1 MGLLSSVGVVLHPT
15 RMNVESVD
23 ILLAWADGAGLP
35 VYGLPDEVGRLDCAA
50 SPVAP
55 EQLAQRSSLL
65 VSLGG
70 DGTMLRTMRLA
81 AGPSTPVLGVNLGR
95 LGFLAEVDL
104 VDLPAALARLGDG
117 EYRIEERMGL
127 ALSGHGLRCEP
138 FGTTAFNDVV
148 LTRVPGGGQ
157 AAVGISV
164 GDAVLARWWGDG
176 VIVATPT
183 GSTAY
188 SFAAG
193 GPIVS
198 PGVRGWIITP
208 LAPHGTFHA
217 SFVVGG
223 DEVVTVDVLAAGGPV
238 AVELD
243 GRPAGQVEPPGRVVL
258 RPSTA
263 VGRLIRLDR
272 GSFYARARRK
282 LDLRD
287 PPQIAGSPH
296 G

>member
-1 MGLLSSVGVVLHPT
+1 VTAAV
-15 RMNVESVD
+15 R
-23 ILLAWADGAGLP
+23 AWADVAGADVVMVTHSPGPFPPGDVADRDVLVAAGGAGT
-35 VYGLPDEVGRLDCAA
+35 V
-50 SPVAP
+50 
-55 EQLAQRSSLL
+55 
-65 VSLGG
+65 
-70 DGTMLRTMRLA
+70 LRALH
-81 AGPSTPVLGVNLGR
+81 AGATAGVPVLGVNLGR

-104 VDLPAALARLGDG
+104 VDLPAALARLGSG
-117 EYRIEERMGL
+117 EYRVEERLGL
-127 ALSGHGLRCEP
+127 ELVGQGLRCEP

-164 GDAVLARWWGDG
+164 DGAVLARWWGDG

-223 DEVVTVDVLAAGGPV
+223 DVVVTVDVLAAGGPV

-243 GRPAGQVEPPGRVVL
+243 GRSAGQVEPPSQVVL

-272 GSFYARARRK
+272 GSFYTRARRK

-287 PPQIAGSPH
+287 PPQIASSATRAEN
-296 G
+296 